1 MMYLNIHLKYTF
13 HVFTLFPDW
22 SWYRLAIVALGLVA
36 LIAAVVVVSI
46 WIRAGGIYSHINR
59 KVDKPGFCLWK
70 LKLTPYFLFFRE
82 KSTDG

>member
-1 MMYLNIHLKYTF
+1 MMYLNIHLKCTF

>member
-1 MMYLNIHLKYTF
+1 M
-13 HVFTLFPDW
+13 
-22 SWYRLAIVALGLVA
+22 ALGLVA

-59 KVDKPGFCLWK
+59 KVDKPGFCL